1 MECAERSAPGLV
13 SCFWSPSVAAAA
25 TRSITLAWLKVGQWG
40 IIAGEYAD
48 RRSLAAGEPDRG
60 LGANLR
66 RLGLRAGV
74 RCQDYSALARRVL
87 VAARNTA
94 PSLGFFAGLMDHRPE

>member
-1 MECAERSAPGLV
+1 V
-13 SCFWSPSVAAAA
+13 
-25 TRSITLAWLKVGQWG
+25 G